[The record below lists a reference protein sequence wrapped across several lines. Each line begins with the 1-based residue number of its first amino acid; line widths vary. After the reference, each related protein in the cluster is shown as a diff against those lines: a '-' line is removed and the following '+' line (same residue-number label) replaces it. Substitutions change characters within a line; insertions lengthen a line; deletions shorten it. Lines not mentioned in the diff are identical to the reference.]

1 MAVKGGKHTLIVRQ
15 GNNLRLQPVL
25 PEIVFQYVNHGTLQ
39 HHNLPALHG
48 SFLQCDLCV
57 GGML

>member
-1 MAVKGGKHTLIVRQ
+1 MLIVRQ
-15 GNNLRLQPVL
+15 GHNLRLQPAL
-25 PEIVFQYVNHGTLQ
+25 PEIVFQHVHHGTLQ

-48 SFLQCDLCV
+48 SLLQCDLCV